1 MMKALIC
8 LLLLSSAA
16 FAQTLREGVYR
27 GQTDDVRLF
36 LRALPERQGSFL
48 GIIVHRGTRAVPY
61 LVDEFATGRY
71 GFVPLYNQKNLIG
84 AENYNPSLSAT
95 VIIDRNVTRVNLAPN
110 PGNAI
115 GFNQAMIFNSTTERS
130 PWLDTIPGT
139 YSYEN
144 RPRGVPARSVNLSSP
159 DASFESQLSITGG
172 DLAGS
177 YVLRQVRPG
186 MHLAFRS
193 SLSTTG
199 VEVVEESR
207 WIVVF
212 LRGCFG
218 WETKMA
224 FIDTRNWTIREF
236 NLN

>member
-1 MMKALIC
+1 MLKSVIC
-8 LLLLSSAA
+8 FLLLTTTA
-16 FAQTLREGVYR
+16 FAQTLREGVYK
-27 GQTDDVRLF
+27 GQNDDVRLF
-36 LRALPERQGSFL
+36 LRALPEREGSFL
-48 GIIVHRGTRAVPY
+48 GLIIHRGTRAVPY
-61 LVDEFATGRY
+61 LVDQFSNGRY

-95 VIIDRNVTRVNLAPN
+95 VIVDRNKTRVNLAPN
-110 PGNAI
+110 PGNSI
-115 GFNQAMIFNSTTERS
+115 GFTQAMIFESTPARS

-139 YSYEN
+139 YSYDR
-144 RPRGVPARSVNLSSP
+144 RPRGVPARSVSLSSA
-159 DASFESQLSITGG
+159 DASFESSLSINGG
-172 DLAGS
+172 DLAGT

-193 SLSTTG
+193 DLTDIG
-199 VEVVEESR
+199 ERVIEESR

-212 LRGCFG
+212 LEGCFG
-218 WETKMA
+218 WSTKMA